1 MLYCIYDIAIGLFIM
16 AICKICGEE
25 FSERRYALGY
35 KTCLEH
41 SEPMKQFTVA
51 PAYNKGAYQ
60 LITRTSVADIG
71 R

>member
-1 MLYCIYDIAIGLFIM
+1 MAYC
-16 AICKICGEE
+16 KVCGEE
-25 FSERRYALGY
+25 FSDKRAKLGY

-41 SEPMKQFTVA
+41 PEPLKQFTLA

-60 LITRTSVADIG
+60 LITRSEIEYIG

>member
-1 MLYCIYDIAIGLFIM
+1 M
-16 AICKICGEE
+16 AICKVCGED
-25 FSERRYALGY
+25 FSEKRYALGY
-35 KTCLEH
+35 RTCLEH

-60 LITRTSVADIG
+60 LITRLAVVDIG